1 MRRIRISAAATVL
14 IVGLFAGTIGATAG
28 SASAAAPA
36 GSQAEFCA
44 QVLAQAPNAT
54 TPPTTSPTQP
64 PTRKEAW
71 AAEAKRYT
79 KLAKVAPTPALKKA
93 LLRIAVYEAGLAKG
107 NKPQGAGSKSLAK
120 AYKVVSLATAKCA
133 ATAVPVPGGA
143 TTSSPPV

>member
-44 QVLAQAPNAT
+44 AVLGQAPSAT
-54 TPPTTSPTQP
+54 TPPTQP